1 MIGWPGTGLP
11 GSPLLSAQLVAL
23 GESDCELL
31 GDGNLAQPVN
41 ALTSVGYVLIGA
53 VVMARATR
61 LRTRRA
67 EALLF
72 GVLLI
77 GVGVGSVLFHGPQ
90 PAGSKAM
97 HDLPILLVGV
107 LMLVH
112 DVALLRPSVRALRVF
127 AVIAPVVALLGLAF
141 PPVVPG
147 ATAVVLVAVVVL
159 ELVVQRR
166 RARPVARSVELRSY
180 LVMSALAA
188 AGGLSYA
195 LGRTGAPLCD
205 PDSVVQPHGLWHLLS
220 GLVFATWWWLAY
232 AAVDPR

>member
-1 MIGWPGTGLP
+1 VIGWPGTGLP
-11 GSPLLSAQLVAL
+11 GSPLLSAQLVAI

-31 GDGNLAQPVN
+31 GDGALVQPVN
-41 ALTSVGYVLIGA
+41 ALTSIGYVLIGA

-61 LRTRRA
+61 LSTRRA

-112 DVALLRPSVRALRVF
+112 DVALLRPSVRALPVF
-127 AVIAPVVALLGLAF
+127 AVI
-141 PPVVPG
+141 
-147 ATAVVLVAVVVL
+147 

-166 RARPVARSVELRSY
+166 RARPVARSIELRSY
-180 LVMSALAA
+180 LVMASLAA